1 MELPTALFAAS
12 PFKGWRPKPHF
23 PLSGEF
29 RHASCTLQAKTN
41 YFRMK
46 ALPMSKGL
54 LAAVSVL
61 ALGFTATAQDSTIIP
76 GDEDFLANAYSD
88 AEDGTDFSY
97 AGKWGTGKA
106 YDGTDTS
113 HLFGAPAKQPV
124 TQPVRKSAQ
133 TVRSQPTVQNAVMR
147 RQTQTV
153 RTQPARQTQ
162 PAVVNTMRTVRQ
174 PAPQLRGARTV
185 TPQRRAPV
193 PAPRHMM
200 SHAAPT
206 TGTPLEALPP
216 ANPGQCFARMKTPA
230 QYEMV
235 PKQYESAAPYQR
247 ARIQQAIFE
256 PGKESVKTKD
266 GYTKYV
272 VTQPR
277 FETRHEKMV
286 VKPAYE
292 RLEVV
297 PARFTNTA
305 ETVQISEPR
314 LVWKRGKGL
323 SGISRIDPQTGDT
336 WCLVEEAG
344 EMKTL
349 HKRTVAV
356 PEQVRR
362 VAVPE
367 QTISVPRQVLV
378 APAQV
383 KQVDVPA
390 QYRDFTVQRMV
401 SPARADA
408 YNVPGELGT
417 VMTKVL
423 KAPERFEWVPVL
435 CDTNSGPN
443 TIRSLQSA
451 LQSRG
456 LYQGAIDGI
465 MGPQTRKA
473 LVQFQRGAGIPHLGY
488 LTTDTMGAL
497 GLR

>member
-1 MELPTALFAAS
+1 
-12 PFKGWRPKPHF
+12 
-23 PLSGEF
+23 
-29 RHASCTLQAKTN
+29 
-41 YFRMK
+41 MK
-46 ALPMSKGL
+46 ASLMYKGL
-54 LAAVSVL
+54 LAAASVL
-61 ALGFTATAQDSTIIP
+61 ALNLTSAAQDSVIIP
-76 GDEDFLANAYSD
+76 GDEDFLANAYAD
-88 AEDGTDFSY
+88 AEAGTNFSY

-113 HLFGAPAKQPV
+113 HLFGAPKQPV
-124 TQPVRKSAQ
+124 AQQPVRKPTSQ
-133 TVRSQPTVQNAVMR
+133 TVTNAVTRRQPTYS
-147 RQTQTV
+147 QTMPASGPP
-153 RTQPARQTQ
+153 QP
-162 PAVVNTMRTVRQ
+162 VVNTMRTVTQ
-174 PAPQLRGARTV
+174 PTAQLRGSRTV
-185 TPQRRAPV
+185 TRTQG
-193 PAPRHMM
+193 APRQVAMQQ
-200 SHAAPT
+200 SPRNSAT
-206 TGTPLEALPP
+206 NGTPLEALPP
-216 ANPGQCFARMKTPA
+216 AVPGQCFARMKTPA

-247 ARIQQAIFE
+247 ARIEQAVFE
-256 PGKESVKTKD
+256 PEKETVKTKD

-277 FETRHEKMV
+277 FETRNEQMV
-286 VKPAYE
+286 VKPAYD
-292 RLEVV
+292 RLEVI
-297 PARFTNTA
+297 PARFTNTSV
-305 ETVQISEPR
+305 TVQISEPR

-323 SGISRIDPQTGDT
+323 SGISRIDPRTGDT
-336 WCLVEEAG
+336 WCLVEQTG

-362 VAVPE
+362 VAVPA

-383 KQVDVPA
+383 KQIEVPA

-443 TIRSLQSA
+443 TIRSFQSA
-451 LQSRG
+451 LKSRG
-456 LYQGAIDGI
+456 LYNGAIDGI
-465 MGPQTRKA
+465 MGPQTREA
-473 LVQFQRGAGIPHLGY
+473 LAQFQRGSGIPHLGY
-488 LTTDTMGAL
+488 LTTDTIAAL
-497 GLR
+497 GIR